1 VSSTEPVLTAPTW
14 MRDRD
19 GFQNPTRH
27 NWIPK
32 EVSRLLFLRGF
43 NATFT
48 MTTLTV
54 AAALA
59 LAAQCAPGLDPAMLV
74 GIARHESG
82 LDTAAVHVNASGSR
96 DVGLLQINSTNFA
109 WLGLTAETAL
119 DPCVSMRAGA
129 AVIQAYSRY
138 NTCSPTRGIG
148 YAQAVTASVS
158 AVRGVPPATPPP
170 APTLHLHDQIS
181 TFGR

>member
-1 VSSTEPVLTAPTW
+1 
-14 MRDRD
+14 
-19 GFQNPTRH
+19 
-27 NWIPK
+27 
-32 EVSRLLFLRGF
+32 
-43 NATFT
+43 

-59 LAAQCAPGLDPAMLV
+59 LAAQCAPGIDPAMLV

-82 LDTAAVHVNASGSR
+82 LDAAAVHVNANGSR

-129 AVIQAYSRY
+129 AVLQSFAQY
-138 NTCSPTRGIG
+138 NTGSPTRGIANG
-148 YAQAVTASVS
+148 YAQAVVASVGV
-158 AVRGVPPATPPP
+158 VRNARGAPSPVPTI
-170 APTLHLHDQIS
+170 HLRDQIAS
-181 TFGR
+181 FGQ